1 MSVVDAAHVKTNMKL
16 EIDGEPYLVVGA
28 EHIKPGKGQAFS
40 RIKLK
45 NLKTGAVIEKTY
57 KANDTLKIADF
68 VTRKSQFLY
77 KQDDEYYFMD
87 LENYEQYMIKE
98 ESLGDDRFFL
108 KENLEVKVLLYKG
121 SPIGVELPKAVELKV
136 VETEPGV
143 KGDTAAG
150 GTKPA
155 KLETGYV
162 VQVPLFIS
170 EGDVI
175 RIDTRTGEYVERV
188 K

>member
-1 MSVVDAAHVKTNMKL
+1 MSMVDAAHVKTNMKL

-57 KANDTLKIADF
+57 KASDMLKIADF

-77 KQDDEYYFMD
+77 NQDDEYYFMD
-87 LENYEQYMIKE
+87 LENYEQYMVKE
-98 ESLGDDRFFL
+98 DALGRDKFFL

-121 SPIGVELPKAVELKV
+121 SPIGIELPKAVELEV

-162 VQVPLFIS
+162 VQVPLFI
-170 EGDVI
+170 
-175 RIDTRTGEYVERV
+175 
-188 K
+188 